1 MAVVALER
9 AEIVLPAR
17 GRFDLRATVLSR
29 DPLALPPFRWRDG
42 ARPVLERAEELPGGS
57 VLLLS
62 IRPHPGGVV
71 LRATG
76 GDASEI
82 EVLAPLAARVRR
94 ALDLDL
100 DLAAF
105 HRLCRRDPLLRRVAA
120 LGAGRLLRGTSLFE
134 DVVGAVVAGGAV
146 AATAR
151 IAALGRRCPAA
162 PELRAFPEP
171 RRLARMAVRRLERTG
186 LGSRARMVSALAT
199 LQLNGLEH
207 LPRRQLAA
215 RLARTAGVDRA
226 TVAWLMLLL
235 GHHDRPALDRATVA
249 FVTRAFGSDRSA
261 GSAFGRRIARW
272 RPWGGLALWWARW
285 LETPLA
291 TRLGADATSLR
302 SRRPAPPDPDR
313 RDGRTR
319 GRGTRRS
326 PRPGARTPPPRSQ
339 GTRRR

>member
-1 MAVVALER
+1 MAAVALER

-29 DPLALPPFRWRDG
+29 GRLALPPFRWHDG
-42 ARPVLERAEELPGGS
+42 ERPVLERAEELPGGS

-76 GDASEI
+76 QDASEI

-134 DVVGAVVAGGAV
+134 DVVGAVVAGGDS
-146 AATAR
+146 AAIAR
-151 IAALGRRCPAA
+151 IAALGRRCPTA

-171 RRLARMAVRRLERTG
+171 RALARMAVRRLERTG
-186 LGSRARMVSALAT
+186 LGSRARVVSAVAT
-199 LQLNGLEH
+199 LHVNGLER
-207 LPRRQLAA
+207 LPRRPLAA

-226 TVAWLMLLL
+226 TMAWLMLLL
-235 GHHDRPALDRATVA
+235 GHHDRPAFDRATVA
-249 FVTRAFGSDRSA
+249 FVRRTFGPDRSA
-261 GSAFGRRIARW
+261 DSAFARRIARW
-272 RPWGGLALWWARW
+272 HPWGGLALWWAQW
-285 LETPLA
+285 LEAPA
-291 TRLGADATSLR
+291 ETRLGADATSLR
-302 SRRPAPPDPDR
+302 SRRRAPPDPDR

-326 PRPGARTPPPRSQ
+326 PTPGARTPPPRSR
-339 GTRRR
+339 GAHRR

>member
-1 MAVVALER
+1 MAAVALER

-29 DPLALPPFRWRDG
+29 DPLAMAPFRWRDG

-76 GDASEI
+76 EDASEI

-100 DLAAF
+100 YLAAF

-134 DVVGAVVAGGAV
+134 DVVGAVVAGGGV

-302 SRRPAPPDPDR
+302 SRSPAPPDPDR

-339 GTRRR
+339 GMRRR